1 MNTNN
6 LNVQN
11 VPVNGIAIPSI
22 GFGTYGMGGA
32 NGMGAERLVRLISR
46 AISAGFR
53 HIDTA
58 QIYGNEA
65 EVGAAIQQSGIG
77 RQNMFVT
84 TKVWVAN
91 YPNERF
97 QSSVDDSLRRFQTD
111 YIDLLLLHWPS
122 EGVPLSQ
129 QLESLNQLVKV
140 GKVRHIG
147 ISNFNQSLAEEA
159 VRLSEIPLVTNQ
171 FEFHPYLNQTKI
183 LATTE
188 RLGMVATAYCAM
200 ALGKVF
206 SDPRLKSI
214 AERYDKGVSQIVLR
228 WVIQQGAVALSR
240 TTNESRLAENL
251 AIFDFELEEADMQA
265 IGRLAIPNSRI
276 VNPPGL
282 APDWD

>member
-6 LNVQN
+6 LN

-84 TKVWVAN
+84 TKVWVEN
-91 YPNERF
+91 YPSKRF
-97 QSSVDDSLRRFQTD
+97 QVSVDDSLRRFQTD

-129 QLESLNQLVKV
+129 QLESLTSVSATSTKASPKKRFACL
-140 GKVRHIG
+140 R
-147 ISNFNQSLAEEA
+147 
-159 VRLSEIPLVTNQ
+159 
-171 FEFHPYLNQTKI
+171 YL
-183 LATTE
+183 
-188 RLGMVATAYCAM
+188 
-200 ALGKVF
+200 
-206 SDPRLKSI
+206 
-214 AERYDKGVSQIVLR
+214 
-228 WVIQQGAVALSR
+228 W
-240 TTNESRLAENL
+240 
-251 AIFDFELEEADMQA
+251 
-265 IGRLAIPNSRI
+265 
-276 VNPPGL
+276 
-282 APDWD
+282 